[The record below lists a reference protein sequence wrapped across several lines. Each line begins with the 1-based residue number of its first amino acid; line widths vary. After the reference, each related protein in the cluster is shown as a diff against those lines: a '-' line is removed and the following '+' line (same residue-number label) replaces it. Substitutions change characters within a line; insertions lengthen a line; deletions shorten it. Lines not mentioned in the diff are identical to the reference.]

1 MRLSDRIAERETQR
15 FVGRDGEL
23 AVLNGL
29 FADDPPYSVVH
40 VHGPGGIGKSALLR
54 QAAAEGERC
63 GWTAYWVEGRD
74 LLPTPGG
81 ADALRWSRRSPTRGR
96 SCCSTRSS

>member
-23 AVLNGL
+23 AVLRGL

-40 VHGPGGIGKSALLR
+40 VHGPGGIGKSTLLR

-74 LLPTPGG
+74 LLTDP
-81 ADALRWSRRSPTRGR
+81 
-96 SCCSTRSS
+96 